1 MRAMDPMLSEVYS
14 STNHLLSNYFMDNV
28 LQDAVPPKALNL
40 FGTKI
45 IVKLEGLPSV
55 QNKCRHHS
63 REGRLKGLVG
73 RKSGVLTGLFLKW
86 KVGNKVGMGRDS

>member
-1 MRAMDPMLSEVYS
+1 MDPMLSEVYS

-45 IVKLEGLPSV
+45 IVKCPKQMQTLLQGRQVKRTGWQKVWSLDRIIFEM
-55 QNKCRHHS
+55 
-63 REGRLKGLVG
+63 EGRK
-73 RKSGVLTGLFLKW
+73 
-86 KVGNKVGMGRDS
+86 